1 MSTVISV
8 GLTLIS
14 VFKEPILKKAKEIK
28 DDYLFVYENGLVDY
42 INNFHDKYS
51 SVKTFIYRDEKIN
64 FYDIYYP
71 TYLSLSNSGK
81 EKTITDID
89 ELFDTDSYITIIGSA
104 GSGKSMLTKHIFLS
118 TINAC
123 KSIPIIVELRNLNS
137 FEGSIKDYIIKIITQ
152 NKISPGPKL
161 TEEVLCEG
169 NFIFIL
175 DGYDEI
181 FLQNKEKRSFE
192 IEEFVDNYNK
202 NKFILTSRPNA
213 GAESLQRF
221 NNYKILPLETD
232 QINEF
237 VEKQFLHHEDKELS
251 KRILE
256 VINEEGNNGYEDYLS
271 SPLLLSMFIFTFSNY
286 PELPENKNR
295 FYWNVFDTLCIKH
308 DSFTKSGGWFHE
320 RRSNLKNDELEKI
333 LMWFS
338 YISLFEGK
346 YNFDYEYLK
355 TTILKIIVKY
365 GINSSVENII
375 YDLNISISILIQD
388 GTDYTFPHK
397 SLQEYFVA
405 RLIKSLENEQKKII
419 YSDQFSKLETQTS
432 EGNSS
437 LYSLCLEM
445 DKLKFYEYYL
455 MPRLKDLLKKDNQNE
470 FQRIKLIFDFFNVTH
485 GISKVEDSI
494 FEIIIIIH
502 RMPEFLFDMPNQLT
516 NYHSFLR
523 EKKRI
528 SKSKKAITYLN
539 SNLYVNDKGVP
550 KIINITKDAFDKD
563 DEGLFCCFQEL
574 EVIKYYNLFFIEII
588 KYASSIE
595 KYLQEEKA
603 NTIELLGII

>member
-1 MSTVISV
+1 MSEFLSV

-14 VFKEPILKKAKEIK
+14 AFKEPILKKAKAIRE
-28 DDYLFVYENGLVDY
+28 DYLLIYENGLVDY
-42 INNFHDKYS
+42 INNFYDKYS
-51 SVKTFIYRDEKIN
+51 FVKTFIYRNEKIN

-81 EKTITDID
+81 EKTIANID
-89 ELFDTDSYITIIGSA
+89 ELFATDSYITIIGSA
-104 GSGKSMLTKHIFLS
+104 GSGKSMLTKHVFLS
-118 TINAC
+118 SINAC
-123 KSIPIIVELRNLNS
+123 KSIPIIIELRSLNS
-137 FEGSIKDYIIKIITQ
+137 FDGSLKDYIIKIITQ
-152 NKISPGPKL
+152 NKISPSFRL
-161 TEEVLCEG
+161 TEEILSEG

-181 FLQNKEKRSFE
+181 FSQNKEKRSIE

-221 NNYKILPLETD
+221 NNYKILSLETD

-237 VEKQFLHHEDKELS
+237 VEKQFLYHDDKELS

-256 VINEEGNNGYEDYLS
+256 VINEEGNSDYEHYLS

-295 FYWNVFDTLCIKH
+295 FYWNVFDTLCTKH

-320 RRSNLKNDELEKI
+320 RRSNLKNEELERI

-355 TTILKIIVKY
+355 STILKITVKY

-405 RLIKSLENEQKKII
+405 RLIKTLENEQKKII
-419 YSDQFSKLETQTS
+419 YSNQFSKLEAQS
-432 EGNSS
+432 LEGTAN

-455 MPRLKDLLKKDNQNE
+455 MPQLKELLEQDNHDE
-470 FQRIKLIFDFFNVTH
+470 FQRIKLIFKFFSVIL
-485 GISKVEDSI
+485 GISKIEDSI
-494 FEIIIIIH
+494 FEISIIIH
-502 RMPEFLFDMPNQLT
+502 GTPEFLFDLPCQLT
-516 NYHSFLR
+516 NYNSFLHER
-523 EKKRI
+523 KRVTI
-528 SKSKKAITYLN
+528 NKKAIAYLN
-539 SNLYVNDKGVP
+539 SNLEINKKGEL
-550 KIINITKDAFDKD
+550 KIIKITKENFDKEE
-563 DEGLFCCFQEL
+563 EGLFYCLQEL

-588 KYASSIE
+588 KYAAGVE
-595 KYLQEEKA
+595 KTLQDEKA